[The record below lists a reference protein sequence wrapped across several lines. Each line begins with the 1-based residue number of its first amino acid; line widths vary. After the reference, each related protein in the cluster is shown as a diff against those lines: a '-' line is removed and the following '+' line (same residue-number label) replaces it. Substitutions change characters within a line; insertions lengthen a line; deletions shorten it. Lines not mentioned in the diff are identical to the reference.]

1 MMITLN
7 CEEVEFAEH
16 LYYAHIGAKLTL
28 SPASVDIAWED
39 LPAVERRL
47 WRCTA
52 ARLIAIHSP
61 AKNCLSAGGS
71 DRH

>member
-1 MMITLN
+1 MIITLR
-7 CEEVEFAEH
+7 CEEVEFAER

-28 SPASVDIAWED
+28 SLASVDIAWED
-39 LPAVERRL
+39 LPAVEQRL

-71 DRH
+71 GRH